1 MLRPTFQRIQRHCF
15 HNTVTRNIKVG
26 DKIPSVEVQ
35 LSSPAETVNV
45 YELFK
50 NVKKGILVTVPGAFT
65 PACSK
70 THLPGYI
77 KEAEKLKS
85 EKGVDLIACL
95 SVNDAFV
102 MTAWGENLNN
112 DNSKVTLL
120 ADPAGAFTKAM
131 DLDFDVTKVL
141 GNHRSKRSATI
152 IENGVVKHHFVEP
165 DNTGLDVSVVK
176 NVEKYL

>member
-15 HNTVTRNIKVG
+15 HSSVTRNIKVG

-35 LSSPAETVNV
+35 LSSPGETTNV
-45 YELFK
+45 YDLFK

-70 THLPGYI
+70 THLP
-77 KEAEKLKS
+77 
-85 EKGVDLIACL
+85 
-95 SVNDAFV
+95 VNDAFV

-120 ADPAGAFTKAM
+120 ADPTGAFTKAM
-131 DLDFDVTKVL
+131 DLDFDVTKAL